1 MPYET
6 LDTEGLSQ
14 TELGLYTAYL
24 QAFLDRGVP
33 DEYAETLALDMACN
47 GGQLS
52 PELWALGHYI
62 TENYLN

>member
-1 MPYET
+1 MPT
-6 LDTEGLSQ
+6 ADD
-14 TELGLYTAYL
+14 LYTAYL

-33 DEYAETLALDMACN
+33 YETAETLALDMACN